1 MEAIELLFGFFIFC
15 IILFFYLHIQFHLK
29 VSNELEI
36 YEIDQATKTKLEE
49 ICDLR
54 QPVLFDF
61 DEEHY
66 KIMNTINTSYLLE
79 HYPVF
84 EIKIKDTS
92 NTDFVPLP
100 LHVGA
105 KLFTEDKNA
114 TYYSEG
120 NNDFL
125 IETAAVKNISYNDE
139 YLRPSLV
146 SNCSYDFIFG
156 APGVETP
163 FRYDLNYRN
172 FYTVTQGAVKVKLS
186 PPISSKYLSPI
197 KDYEVFEF
205 KSPINP
211 WSPTEKQKADFD
223 KVKCLEI
230 TLTPGRFLYIPA
242 YWWYSFKLGD
252 NSCIASLKYRTYMN
266 NIAISNHVCLYALQN
281 QNIDRKIAKT
291 IDISHLSNTNSNNKN
306 NNNNTVK
313 EKKVEINSEPIEAS
327 RIEDLPTIT
336 PNTSDITNI
345 GSDI

>member
-1 MEAIELLFGFFIFC
+1 MDIMDMLFGFFIFC

-36 YEIDQATKTKLEE
+36 YEIDQASKNKLEE

-54 QPVLFDF
+54 QPVMFDF

-66 KIMNTINTSYLLE
+66 KIMNTINSTYLLDN
-79 HYPVF
+79 YPVF
-84 EIKIKDTS
+84 EVKIKDIS

-105 KLFTEDKNA
+105 KLFSDDKKS

-120 NNDFL
+120 NQDFL
-125 IETAAVKNISYNDE
+125 IETGAVKNISYNDE
-139 YLRPSLV
+139 FLRPSLV

-156 APGVETP
+156 AGGTELP

-172 FYTVTQGAVKVKLS
+172 FYTVTQGTVKVKLS

-197 KDYEVFEF
+197 KDYEAFEF
-205 KSPINP
+205 RSPINP
-211 WSPTEKQKADFD
+211 WSPSEKYKADFD
-223 KVKCLEI
+223 KIKCLEI
-230 TLTPGRFLYIPA
+230 TLTPGKFLYIPA

-252 NSCIASLKYRTYMN
+252 NSSIASLKYRTYMN
-266 NIAISNHVCLYALQN
+266 NIAISNHVCLYALQM

-291 IDISHLSNTNSNNKN
+291 IDISHLSNTTDISINKN
-306 NNNNTVK
+306 DNPEN
-313 EKKVEINSEPIEAS
+313 KVEINSNSTNVSNIDELPIATHNS
-327 RIEDLPTIT
+327 T
-336 PNTSDITNI
+336 DI
-345 GSDI
+345 

>member
-1 MEAIELLFGFFIFC
+1 MDIMDMLVSFFIFC

-36 YEIDQATKTKLEE
+36 YEIDQASKSKLEE

-54 QPVLFDF
+54 QPVIFNF

-66 KIMNTINTSYLLE
+66 KIMNTINSTYLLDN
-79 HYPVF
+79 YPVF
-84 EIKIKDTS
+84 EVKIKDTI

-100 LHVGA
+100 LHVGV
-105 KLFTEDKNA
+105 KLFADDKNS
-114 TYYSEG
+114 TYFSEG
-120 NNDFL
+120 NQDFL
-125 IETAAVKNISYNDE
+125 VETGAVKNISYNDE
-139 YLRPSLV
+139 FLRPSLV
-146 SNCSYDFIFG
+146 SNCSYDIIFG
-156 APGVETP
+156 SVGTELP

-197 KDYEVFEF
+197 KDYDAFEF
-205 KSPINP
+205 RSPINP
-211 WSPTEKQKADFD
+211 WLPSEKYKADFD
-223 KVKCLEI
+223 KIKCLEI

-252 NSCIASLKYRTYMN
+252 NCSIASLKYRTYMN
-266 NIAISNHVCLYALQN
+266 NIAISNHVCLYALQQ

-291 IDISHLSNTNSNNKN
+291 IDISHLSNNSKTVNNGDKIEEPLKN
-306 NNNNTVK
+306 
-313 EKKVEINSEPIEAS
+313 KVEIKEEPISETN
-327 RIEDLPTIT
+327 IEDLPLPLNQGQT
-336 PNTSDITNI
+336 NNI